1 MLTFTD
7 AAREMIRTFM
17 AEGFVDNP
25 ALRVA
30 VANGSPFAP
39 EYEITLVEA
48 EPEDGDAV
56 LDAGGF
62 TVLVDRESASRLEGA
77 TVDYVERDAVS
88 GFEVRNPRLEA
99 AGAAART
106 GPIAE
111 RVQRVLDER
120 INPGVAAHGGHITL
134 VGVQENV
141 VYLEMGGG
149 CQGCGLARVTLRQG
163 VERMIREAV
172 PEVVE
177 IRDVTDHAAGENPF
191 Y

>member
-7 AAREMIRTFM
+7 AAREMIRAFM
-17 AEGFVDNP
+17 AEGYVENP

-48 EPEDGDAV
+48 EPEEGDTVFDG
-56 LDAGGF
+56 GGF
-62 TVLVDRESASRLEGA
+62 TVLVDRESAPRLEGA
-77 TVDYVERDAVS
+77 TIDYVERDSVS
-88 GFEVRNPRLEA
+88 GFEVRNPRLEEA
-99 AGAAART
+99 SAAART

-111 RVQRVLDER
+111 RVQRVIEER
-120 INPGVAAHGGHITL
+120 INPGVAAHGGHIKL
-134 VGVQENV
+134 VGVQDNV
-141 VYLEMGGG
+141 VYIEMGGG

-163 VERMIREAV
+163 VERMIREVV